1 MYIEV
6 NKMNNPLEH
15 FGIRTRMIRG
25 DTTSYNMP
33 MAGQKAPLRR
43 ELGERFG
50 SKENRDARYNE
61 LKGMG
66 ENVVKRSSGL
76 TIIDP
81 RYIEDSGHT
90 VDLGLGNEKFHYK
103 KTYSIERPR

>member
-1 MYIEV
+1 MRQ
-6 NKMNNPLEH
+6 LEH
-15 FGIRTRMIRG
+15 FGIKRRFIRG

-33 MAGQKAPLRR
+33 MAGTKAPLRAAGH
-43 ELGERFG
+43 EHFS

-66 ENVVKRSSGL
+66 ESLKKRSHGF
-76 TIIDP
+76 TILDP
-81 RYIEDSGHT
+81 RYVEDSGHT

-103 KTYSIERPR
+103 KLYSIEKPLD